1 MIAAILHHYPA
12 LHGILFDVPHV
23 TAAARAKLAACG
35 LAGRCRF
42 EAGNFFDGIPEDAD
56 AHLLKQ
62 VIHDWDDSQ
71 AVRLL
76 TRCRQALPP
85 AGTLLIIERVLPDHA
100 MPGQATDDLL
110 DLEMLIGSGGRER
123 TAAEFR
129 ALLSATGFDRSASCQ
144 PPHRYRS
151 SKQKPSD
158 EPAAQIQPIRTNCTR
173 RFAGSN
179 GSRVSG
185 SDLPLPTSINRSA
198 EIPCASRYC
207 ATD

>member
-12 LHGILFDVPHV
+12 LHGILFDLPHV
-23 TAAARAKLAACG
+23 SAGARAKLAACG

-85 AGTLLIIERVLPDHA
+85 AGTLLIVERVLPEQA
-100 MPGQATDDLL
+100 MPGQATDAYLL

-123 TAAEFR
+123 TAAEYR
-129 ALLSATGFDRSASCQ
+129 ALLSAAGFEQFRVV
-144 PPHRYRS
+144 P
-151 SKQKPSD
+151 
-158 EPAAQIQPIRTNCTR
+158 TR
-173 RFAGSN
+173 AT
-179 GSRVSG
+179 VSIIEAKA
-185 SDLPLPTSINRSA
+185 P
-198 EIPCASRYC
+198 
-207 ATD
+207 